1 MQCGCG
7 TAYQKV
13 SDTAGEIT
21 ARRQDQVI
29 LYIMVER
36 NRIIILSLSRLAP
49 RCEQIFPHEFCS
61 VEFASRSAARRRAP
75 SSGESS
81 GRAPALIFAAVSG
94 GFWDSS
100 LALDDRRSG
109 SRQPRDGIDWRKMSQ
124 HCLTPVGRLLTYR
137 ESDRAWSR
145 LTTVRRRSSL
155 SSADGGRPGMSVG
168 TRGAVA
174 DDPGAVAIP

>member
-1 MQCGCG
+1 MSAHCLTGRLL
-7 TAYQKV
+7 V
-13 SDTAGEIT
+13 HREI
-21 ARRQDQVI
+21 A
-29 LYIMVER
+29 
-36 NRIIILSLSRLAP
+36 
-49 RCEQIFPHEFCS
+49 CS
-61 VEFASRSAARRRAP
+61 VAAAQPTKKYPILLAKSLQGDKIKLYYIVWLSEIGLLSYHCPDWRHDASRFSRMSSAP
-75 SSGESS
+75 SNS
-81 GRAPALIFAAVSG
+81 PAVSG

-137 ESDRAWSR
+137 ESGRAWSR